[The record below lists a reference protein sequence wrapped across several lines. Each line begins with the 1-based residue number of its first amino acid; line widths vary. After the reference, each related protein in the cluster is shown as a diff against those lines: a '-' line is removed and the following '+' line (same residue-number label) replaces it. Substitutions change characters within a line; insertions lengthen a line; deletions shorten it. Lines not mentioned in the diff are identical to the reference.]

1 MLVTG
6 SKQQRHDLAGIE
18 AFAHLTDAQLS
29 EIETQ
34 LQLLT
39 INGGETL
46 VSQGEASDA
55 LYLVVSGRF
64 QVTIEGQEDP
74 VVEIGPGKSIGE
86 LGFFSESA
94 RTATVTAA
102 RDSLVLRLLREDFDA
117 LCRRSPEI
125 WPTIVSMLA
134 RRLVRI
140 ATAKPKVEKSTPRTI
155 AICHAGNE
163 SIPETV
169 LRTLERVFCEACECR
184 FISAATL
191 RDEFPTANLPEDNA
205 VTRWLNDEEAKYDY
219 LFFLTDPELTE
230 WSAKAVRQAD
240 LVLRIGMHHSRDT
253 QAPRPLNP
261 IEQFAEEILDPDS
274 QRLILVHDNDGDI
287 TGTRHWLEGRSVAMH
302 HHVAADSIADYQR
315 LYRFI
320 NGEAVGLV
328 ACGGGAYCA
337 AHIGLFQAFLD
348 AGLEFDMMGGTSGG
362 SAMVGAFAKGI
373 DPEDLDRRTHDIF
386 VTNRSL
392 RRMTWPR
399 YSLLDHKIFDKCL
412 AHHYTQVRIEDLRIP
427 YFAISTD
434 LSHNR
439 IRCHQRGR
447 LWKAIRASSAIPGLL
462 PPVYTAEGDILVDG
476 SLLDNVPVRQM
487 LKLKTGPNVV
497 INFDPPEIRVSGI
510 DYDSLPSRRQLVQS
524 KLLPFLSPPLPQA
537 PGPGNIITRSL
548 AVNRTDFRQFMTSDD
563 LLFEP
568 PIPSDIS
575 IMDWQHHSRLKDLA
589 QKYGKAEIARLSA
602 IGHKLLR

>member
-1 MLVTG
+1 ME
-6 SKQQRHDLAGIE
+6 QRHDLAGIE
-18 AFAHLTDAQLS
+18 AFVHLSDAQLS
-29 EIETQ
+29 DIESQ

-46 VSQGEASDA
+46 ISQGKVSDA
-55 LYLVVSGRF
+55 LFLVVSGRF
-64 QVTIEGQEDP
+64 QVTIADQQGP

-86 LGFFSESA
+86 IGFFSGSA

-125 WPTIVSMLA
+125 WPTIVSMLS
-134 RRLVRI
+134 RRLVLL

-155 AICHAGNE
+155 AVCHAGSE
-163 SIPETV
+163 PVPETV
-169 LRTLERVFCEACECR
+169 LKALERVFSEACKCR
-184 FISAATL
+184 FVSAATI
-191 RDEFPTANLPEDNA
+191 RDEFPTDDLPEDNA

-219 LFFLTDPELTE
+219 LLFLTDPEPTE

-240 LVLRIGMHHSRDT
+240 LVLRIGLHYSRDT
-253 QAPRPLNP
+253 EAPKPLNP
-261 IEQFAEEILDPDS
+261 IEQLAEEIHDPES
-274 QRLILVHDNDGDI
+274 QRLVLVHDNDGDI
-287 TGTRHWLEGRSVAMH
+287 TGTRRWLDGRSVAMH
-302 HHVAADSIADYQR
+302 HHVTAGSIADYQR
-315 LYRFI
+315 LFRFI
-320 NGEAVGLV
+320 NGDAVGLV

-362 SAMVGAFAKGI
+362 AAMVGAFAKGVG
-373 DPEDLDRRTHDIF
+373 PEELDRRTHDIF

-412 AHHYTQVRIEDLRIP
+412 AHHYTEVRIEDLRIP

-439 IRCHQRGR
+439 MRCHQRGR

-462 PPVYTAEGDILVDG
+462 PPLYTSDGDILVDG

-497 INFDPPEIRVSGI
+497 INFEPPEIKVSGI
-510 DYDSLPSRRQLVQS
+510 DYGSLPSRRQLVQS
-524 KLLPFLSPPLPQA
+524 KLLPFLSPSLPQA

-568 PIPSDIS
+568 PIPPDIS

>member
-1 MLVTG
+1 M
-6 SKQQRHDLAGIE
+6 
-18 AFAHLTDAQLS
+18 
-29 EIETQ
+29 
-34 LQLLT
+34 
-39 INGGETL
+39 
-46 VSQGEASDA
+46 
-55 LYLVVSGRF
+55 
-64 QVTIEGQEDP
+64 
-74 VVEIGPGKSIGE
+74 
-86 LGFFSESA
+86 
-94 RTATVTAA
+94 
-102 RDSLVLRLLREDFDA
+102 
-117 LCRRSPEI
+117 
-125 WPTIVSMLA
+125 
-134 RRLVRI
+134 
-140 ATAKPKVEKSTPRTI
+140 
-155 AICHAGNE
+155 
-163 SIPETV
+163 
-169 LRTLERVFCEACECR
+169 
-184 FISAATL
+184 
-191 RDEFPTANLPEDNA
+191 
-205 VTRWLNDEEAKYDY
+205 
-219 LFFLTDPELTE
+219 
-230 WSAKAVRQAD
+230 VRQAD

-253 QAPRPLNP
+253 QAPKPLNP
-261 IEQFAEEILDPDS
+261 IEKLAEEIHDTDS
-274 QRLILVHDNDGDI
+274 QRLVLVHDNDGDI
-287 TGTRHWLEGRSVAMH
+287 TGTRHWLDVRSVAMH
-302 HHVAADSIADYQR
+302 HHVTAGSIADYKR

-362 SAMVGAFAKGI
+362 SAMVGAFARSI

-487 LKLKTGPNVV
+487 VKLKTGPNVV
-497 INFDPPEIRVSGI
+497 INFDLPEIRVSGI
-510 DYDSLPSRRQLVQS
+510 DYDSLPSRRQLIQS

-548 AVNRTDFRQFMTSDD
+548 SVARTDFQQFMTSDD

-568 PIPSDIS
+568 PIPPNIS

-589 QKYGKAEIARLSA
+589 RKYGKAEIARLSA